1 MVDAW
6 IDDNGQPVLRRIPLS
21 DPRAHQFLE
30 SYLPA
35 FFAAGAL
42 CLIAAVLI
50 LTLGDRRERKRQGV
64 AVARAA
70 A

>member
-1 MVDAW
+1 
-6 IDDNGQPVLRRIPLS
+6 
-21 DPRAHQFLE
+21 
-30 SYLPA
+30 
-35 FFAAGAL
+35 L

-50 LTLGDRRERKRQGV
+50 LTLGDRSERKRQGV